1 MNDDDIDTLLDN
13 ALSGFLKNKGTADD
27 SVDKNGRN
35 VTSHKYVEDVRK
47 VGAADKEEGSTV
59 FSFETKDTESNV
71 PGPTIATSK
80 GLQFDP
86 LGGRKKQVKCG
97 NASRSCEY
105 QRKKQDDRVAGFAG
119 HREAQEK
126 DQLAALM
133 QNLLGKNEADI
144 DIGDASPMMDTLD
157 ALMKQQ
163 SSISQQRGQQEPG
176 TSGTDQEDDFGLP
189 TQFLDGIMKQL
200 VSKDVLY
207 QPMKDICE
215 KYPSWLEKEKGT
227 LDSDDYRKYHDQ
239 YTIISKMCKLYET
252 DPENFGMIMH
262 LLQEMQQLGEP
273 PSEIMKELA
282 PDFHHLS
289 AVPSPE
295 DCSIQ

>member
-1 MNDDDIDTLLDN
+1 MVPMDLNDEEIDTLLDS
-13 ALSGFLKNKGTADD
+13 ALSGFLKNKGNEDD
-27 SVDKNGRN
+27 SVEKKGTRDK
-35 VTSHKYVEDVRK
+35 HVEVNK
-47 VGAADKEEGSTV
+47 ADATEKEEGGDV
-59 FSFETKDTESNV
+59 FSVGRSDTGSSKESKV
-71 PGPTIATSK
+71 PGPTLTTNK

-86 LGGRKKQVKCG
+86 LGGRKKQVKGG
-97 NASRSCEY
+97 NASCSCDF
-105 QRKKQDDRVAGFAG
+105 QRGKQDERMTEFAG
-119 HREAQEK
+119 HQEAQEK
-126 DQLAALM
+126 DQLVALM
-133 QNLLGKNEADI
+133 QELLGKSDV
-144 DIGDASPMMDTLD
+144 DIGDTSPMMDTLD

-163 SSISQQRGQQEPG
+163 SSISQQEPG

-227 LDSDDYRKYHDQ
+227 LNPDDYRKYHDQ

-252 DPENFGMIMH
+252 DPENFSMIMN
-262 LLQEMQQLGEP
+262 LLQQMQQLGEP

-295 DCSIQ
+295 DCSVQ